1 MLPPAS
7 YTDTH
12 CMAFPSFAPF
22 LPSLLCAMASMS
34 LFSRSSPGLVDIF
47 TLFRLLPMELKQS
60 KLDSE
65 AEPPWSDEPN
75 AVLVEEVE

>member
-1 MLPPAS
+1 
-7 YTDTH
+7 
-12 CMAFPSFAPF
+12 
-22 LPSLLCAMASMS
+22 MS
-34 LFSRSSPGLVDIF
+34 LFSRNSPGLVDIF

-65 AEPPWSDEPN
+65 AELDCRWAVGAPPPPMSPWSDEPN

>member
-1 MLPPAS
+1 
-7 YTDTH
+7 
-12 CMAFPSFAPF
+12 
-22 LPSLLCAMASMS
+22 MS

-60 KLDSE
+60 KLLLDSE
-65 AEPPWSDEPN
+65 AELDCRWAVAAAAPPVPMPPWSDEPN